1 MEFENILG
9 RQLAS
14 AGRRGRVD
22 DVEQPSRETIDQV
35 RVTNEAVFGYVFA
48 AKNCQDL
55 DRASIKEAQR
65 SQMTKMVG
73 GA

>member
-22 DVEQPSRETIDQV
+22 DVESRETIDQV

-55 DRASIKEAQR
+55 DRASIEEAQR